1 MKTKFVVTMEIE
13 VKHPKGTF
21 IDQNSVK
28 SIVGTMLNNGR
39 RDPKPWCYDGK
50 NEGMVSKKQ
59 QISLRSLSEYVGVT
73 SFGSRLDIK
82 DIEEYA

>member
-1 MKTKFVVTMEIE
+1 MKTKFVAVVEIE
-13 VKHPKGTF
+13 VEHPKGTF

-59 QISLRSLSEYVGVT
+59 QVSLRSLSEYVGVT
-73 SFGSRLDIK
+73 SFGSRVDIT
-82 DIEEYA
+82 DIAEFS